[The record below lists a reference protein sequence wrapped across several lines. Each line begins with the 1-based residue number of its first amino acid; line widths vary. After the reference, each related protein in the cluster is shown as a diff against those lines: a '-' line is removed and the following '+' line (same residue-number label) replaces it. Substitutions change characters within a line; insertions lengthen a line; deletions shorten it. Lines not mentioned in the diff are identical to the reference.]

1 MKNIEFF
8 VNEWEFGDNT
18 GGMKD
23 FFIKGKLS
31 G

>member
-8 VNEWEFGDNT
+8 ENEWEIGYNT
-18 GGMKD
+18 GEMKD